1 MRVPVDLAN
10 AFGAPFEE
18 MISEFSVAHK
28 LIPDSEALKNKRY
41 LSRSVI
47 PHVKKLSSLFNRL
60 TPKTASEPDEDV
72 EELEKPDQSAGLDP
86 YWKQSSNPS
95 HLRLAYFLY
104 FMPSNLFRI
113 ASIWNE
119 LGRLGYRWQGLP
131 RLRAIEFGSG
141 PAAGAT
147 GIAAGEKIAQI
158 GLPITGDWALIEQ
171 DRAALKLGAEWAEK
185 FFQSQGLPDWGTRT
199 FHRTIDIK
207 QGFLPPTAPKFN
219 LWVMSFFLNEILNE
233 NTSAEQVAV
242 ALMDCWEKHLEDES
256 IIILSEPA
264 LKLQSRKLLA
274 LRQALL
280 KEFEKRD
287 RADFKLLLPCLGHQT
302 CGAFAAPDDWCHEEV
317 TWWRPPYFKIID
329 QLAGLDRKT
338 LPFSYLVIARSKKSR
353 AELLPAVGGDATQR
367 LVSPAHKEGKEL
379 EFFICGPEG
388 KRRARFKPDQKL
400 SDEDT
405 LQRGDIL
412 TDADVRGD
420 VNASRIDHFKNKL

>member
-1 MRVPVDLAN
+1 
-10 AFGAPFEE
+10 
-18 MISEFSVAHK
+18 
-28 LIPDSEALKNKRY
+28 
-41 LSRSVI
+41 
-47 PHVKKLSSLFNRL
+47 
-60 TPKTASEPDEDV
+60 
-72 EELEKPDQSAGLDP
+72 
-86 YWKQSSNPS
+86 
-95 HLRLAYFLY
+95 
-104 FMPSNLFRI
+104 
-113 ASIWNE
+113 
-119 LGRLGYRWQGLP
+119 LG
-131 RLRAIEFGSG
+131 
-141 PAAGAT
+141 
-147 GIAAGEKIAQI
+147 
-158 GLPITGDWALIEQ
+158 
-171 DRAALKLGAEWAEK
+171 
-185 FFQSQGLPDWGTRT
+185 
-199 FHRTIDIK
+199 
-207 QGFLPPTAPKFN
+207 
-219 LWVMSFFLNEILNE
+219 
-233 NTSAEQVAV
+233 
-242 ALMDCWEKHLEDES
+242 KHLEDES

-264 LKLQSRKLLA
+264 LKLQS
-274 LRQALL
+274 LL